1 MYPLNPFILWVHF
14 IQKIKIMKIIA
25 DSQRQLNYHPLMI
38 YFMLTPQNHGIY
50 AKHIDNLNKYNGFT
64 RGLFK
69 FRAMARGSKY
79 CVDLSN
85 DLKATLK
92 NYNVI
97 VRLMDDLEGNYY
109 YALGKMNFSLSP
121 DKFETSLQSFIIDV
135 CEQNIKNLN
144 SQLQAYTGESD
155 ESKENINMVSEMVQI
170 FRNAIMLKGFR
181 RGVWKK
187 QTSPESYNIRI
198 LSNHAMPHGL
208 GKSLPP
214 EMMDIKNSIY
224 NSLSDTNKEDFNK
237 LMAFFESKMDV
248 PNLKESDKYAQGAID
263 HAQSEDF
270 SLDKK
275 SRNKPSE
282 SPHIKISI
290 AKVTAR
296 ILKREI
302 KKAWGMEISIDG
314 STIPVYI
321 GSTPA
326 AMVYI
331 CTLLKQKMGTHLYRE
346 AFKRPLP
353 DKNSPIERHK
363 DVIWLEQVYEIL
375 YPGAPADFDNWYLDK
390 KKNSCQFINQGKSEP
405 VRQIKACLYGFEN
418 ALPFCIVETCKKEPS
433 YFYIDIPADCI
444 IIPKEMEK
452 LIND

>member
-1 MYPLNPFILWVHF
+1 
-14 IQKIKIMKIIA
+14 MKIIA
-25 DSQRQLNYHPLMI
+25 DSQRELNYHPLMI
-38 YFMLTPQNHGIY
+38 YFMLTPKNHGIY
-50 AKHIDNLNKYNGFT
+50 AKHIDGLNKYNGFT

-69 FRAMARGSKY
+69 FRAVARGSKY
-79 CVDLSN
+79 CEDLSN

-97 VRLMDDLEGNYY
+97 VRLMDDFEGNYN
-109 YALGKMNFSLSP
+109 YALGKMNFSLNP

-144 SQLQAYTGESD
+144 SQLQAYTGDSD
-155 ESKENINMVSEMVQI
+155 ESKENANMVSEMVRI

-187 QTSPESYNIRI
+187 QISPESYNMVI
-198 LSNHAMPHGL
+198 LSNNATHHCL

-214 EMMDIKNSIY
+214 DMMDIKDSIY
-224 NSLSDTNKEDFNK
+224 NSLSDTNKEEFNK
-237 LMAFFESKMDV
+237 LMAYFESKMDV
-248 PNLKESDKYAQGAID
+248 PDLKESDKYAQGTID

-275 SRNKPSE
+275 SRNKPTE

-290 AKVTAR
+290 AKVTSR

-314 STIPVYI
+314 TTIPVYI

-331 CTLLKQKMGTHLYRE
+331 CTLLKQKMGTHLYRS

-353 DKNSPIERHK
+353 DKNSNIKRHK
-363 DVIWLEQVYEIL
+363 DVIWLEKVYEKL
-375 YPGAPADFDNWYLDK
+375 YPGSQDDFDKWYSEK
-390 KKNSCQFINQGKSEP
+390 KKNSCQFINQGKSEA
-405 VRQIKACLYGFEN
+405 VRQIKDCLHDFQN
-418 ALPFCIVETCKKEPS
+418 ALPFCIVETCKEEPS
-433 YFYIDIPADCI
+433 HFFIDIPADCI
-444 IIPKEMEK
+444 IIPKEMEE
-452 LIND
+452 LIDD

>member
-1 MYPLNPFILWVHF
+1 
-14 IQKIKIMKIIA
+14 MKIIA

-38 YFMLTPQNHGIY
+38 YFMLTPKIYGIY
-50 AKHIDNLNKYNGFT
+50 EKHIDSLNKYNGFT

-69 FRAMARGSKY
+69 FRAIARGSKY
-79 CVDLSN
+79 CEDLSD

-97 VRLMDDLEGNYY
+97 VRLTDDLEGNYN

-121 DKFETSLQSFIIDV
+121 DKFETSLQSFIIDI

-144 SQLQAYTGESD
+144 SHLEAYNGDSD
-155 ESKENINMVSEMVQI
+155 ESKENTTMVSEMVQI

-181 RGVWKK
+181 RGVWGK
-187 QTSPESYNIRI
+187 QTSPECYNMRT
-198 LSNHAMPHGL
+198 LSNNIMSHSLGHG
-208 GKSLPP
+208 LPP

-224 NSLSDTNKEDFNK
+224 NSLADTKKEDFNK
-237 LMAFFESKMDV
+237 LMAYFEAKMDV
-248 PNLKESDKYAQGAID
+248 PNLDESDNYAQGTID
-263 HAQSEDF
+263 NKQSEDF

-290 AKVTAR
+290 AKVTSR

-314 STIPVYI
+314 TDIPVYI

-331 CTLLKQKMGTHLYRE
+331 CTLLKQKMGTHLYRS

-353 DKNSPIERHK
+353 DKNSPIKRHH
-363 DVIWLEQVYEIL
+363 DVIWLKRVYEKL
-375 YPGAPADFDNWYLDK
+375 YPGASADFDNWYSDK
-390 KKNSCQFINQGKSEP
+390 QKNSCQFINQGKSEAI
-405 VRQIKACLYGFEN
+405 RQIKASLYGFEN
-418 ALPFCIVETCKKEPS
+418 ALPFCIVETCKDEPS
-433 YFYIDIPADCI
+433 HFFIDIPADCI
-444 IIPKEMEK
+444 IIPKEMEE

>member
-1 MYPLNPFILWVHF
+1 
-14 IQKIKIMKIIA
+14 MKIIA

-38 YFMLTPQNHGIY
+38 YFMLTPNIHEIY
-50 AKHIDNLNKYNGFT
+50 AKQIDSLNKYNGFT

-69 FRAMARGSKY
+69 FRAVARGSKY
-79 CVDLSN
+79 CEDLSD
-85 DLKATLK
+85 DLKVTLK

-97 VRLMDDLEGNYY
+97 VRLTDDLEGNYN
-109 YALGKMNFSLSP
+109 YALGKMNFSLNP

-144 SQLQAYTGESD
+144 SQLQNYNGDSD
-155 ESKENINMVSEMVQI
+155 ESKENTNMISEMVQI
-170 FRNAIMLKGFR
+170 FRNAIMQKGFR

-187 QTSPESYNIRI
+187 LISPESYNIRI
-198 LSNHAMPHGL
+198 QSNQGMLYSL
-208 GKSLPP
+208 GRSLPP
-214 EMMDIKNSIY
+214 EINDIKDSIY
-224 NSLSDTNKEDFNK
+224 NSLSDTKKEDFK
-237 LMAFFESKMDV
+237 KMMAYFESKMDV
-248 PNLKESDKYAQGAID
+248 PDLDESDKYAQGTID

-290 AKVTAR
+290 AKVPAR
-296 ILKREI
+296 TLRREI

-314 STIPVYI
+314 TSIPVYI

-331 CTLLKQKMGTHLYRE
+331 CTLLKQKMGTHLYRA
-346 AFKRPLP
+346 AFKKPLP
-353 DKNSPIERHK
+353 DPSSPIKRHK
-363 DVIWLEQVYEIL
+363 DVIWLKQVYEKL
-375 YPGAPADFDNWYLDK
+375 YPGAPVNFDNWYSDK
-390 KKNSCQFINQGKSEP
+390 QKNSCQFINQGKSEAI
-405 VRQIKACLYGFEN
+405 RRIKACLYDFQD

-433 YFYIDIPADCI
+433 YFFIDIPADCI
-444 IIPKEMEK
+444 FIPKEIEE